1 MEQEHSLH
9 WVKDTTNQLML
20 GCSCNDYLLCNKMKT
35 WKQEFLMMV
44 GLYIS
49 ILTAFGY
56 RGKGHLAYYMRLLH
70 SDSLALSFP
79 LEGGW

>member
-1 MEQEHSLH
+1 MEKEHSLH

-44 GLYIS
+44 GLY
-49 ILTAFGY
+49 
-56 RGKGHLAYYMRLLH
+56 RGKWGCIAHYVTLQPDFGFLFKEQCLGITRFGLI
-70 SDSLALSFP
+70 S
-79 LEGGW
+79 